1 MQTSSSLRMALC
13 LVVIFVLQILSP
25 MLHPTGEQT
34 DASEL
39 DSSQTEWVRFDLV
52 DGVYSDAIGEYDYT
66 DSLEDRPNIASSR
79 IGDFDQYGF
88 TASRPL
94 PMELMQARPDLLLL
108 IVDDSIRMEQAR
120 QQLNQIQGLIIR
132 EFIAPS
138 GLLIQGTSNSIQQ
151 ASDVQGVIATHQV
164 PLALLIDDAIL
175 DVMMLTDGT
184 DALQG
189 QAVRLEGWRDE
200 LGPVDSV
207 ELTDEQGFT
216 IFQSLEDVSKV
227 GLSEIIKWDEGRYEG
242 LLNSEQIAELIIQPS
257 VRSFRFNP
265 QFTIDND
272 NARSNMKTTV
282 MKTYFTTD
290 LDGSGQIVA
299 VADSG
304 LDGDHGDFG
313 TRVVSSNDVIGDG
326 STADKHS
333 GHGTH
338 VACTVLGD
346 GSKGGYS
353 GVAPSAE
360 LYFQAMEND
369 NTGNFQSPSLN
380 YLMNSA
386 YSAGAR
392 THTNS
397 WGSST
402 ASQQGKYDSEA
413 EDVDDRANYYDKYY
427 NGREGLTILF
437 ATGNDGPASGTVSP
451 PATAKNSL
459 SVGNH
464 QNRYSGAPDNL
475 MSSSS
480 RGPTDDGR
488 IKPDI
493 IAPGGYVRSCRAQ
506 EATDTSGATWSNSW
520 YLEYTGTSMATPN
533 AAGAAVMVREYL
545 EEIAQRPAPQGALV
559 KALLVLGAQDVGTR
573 DIPNNDEG
581 WGRINLRETL
591 APQGGQGIWVDDRS
605 VLSGSGNS
613 KSYTFNLTQ
622 NNGKFKV
629 VLTWSDERGSSFST
643 KKLVNNLDLIVTSP
657 DGTIYKGNDF
667 TNGVSTTGGS
677 ADDTNN
683 LEVVLLD
690 YAMSGVWT
698 VKAKNTYQGGSSAQ
712 TYSIAVMGYGVN
724 DLRPDPMVMVDQ
736 FSMDV
741 SIPQVG
747 DPVNIETKVFNA
759 GNVEA
764 ESFDVVFSV
773 GATEINRKNIDL
785 GAGSVKALFWTWTPL
800 TSGQTTLTFTIDP
813 DDDIEEILENNN
825 QHNIV
830 VNVTAPGVK
839 LSSTTQITIL
849 DNTQSSATSWNV
861 SLTNTALI
869 ATNASLFVDNLIH
882 VESNLALTWYVGTT
896 QANHSLEGQQ
906 STGITVTL
914 VHPTPPDP
922 GTYRISLIGI
932 DVDNGVNYPYAL
944 DLVVPSLSKVNIE
957 YDYQIV
963 PVHPV
968 NTTSI
973 DVRFFNIGNDDIGYD
988 LFLEAPAGWQAG
1000 FDDLGSEP
1008 GAISGSTG
1016 LIGQNGQKN
1025 LGITFTPPQVMT
1037 GAGAERMVKLTAVS
1051 QTENPISDVYN
1062 IPIKVMEIREIDID
1076 LQNNFGKMRPDSSL
1090 SLMFSIQNKGN
1101 VDLDLTPSIQL
1112 PNGWQWASSTDIIE
1126 LNWASTRNIIV
1137 TVNSQGFGKS
1147 GDIQFNLDNGS
1158 DRYSWTGY
1166 IDVEILAQPTLDFA
1180 SLQLADGTSY
1190 GHPLGTGSH
1199 PSGESLNF
1207 TWLVGNN
1214 ADVDWEPSVS
1224 VTLDPGLF
1232 GECQNVGVVGYLEFQ
1247 LLQCSILI
1255 SGNMAPKSEPS
1266 FTVVLRGNGVEY
1278 VEQVG
1283 LYVASV
1289 ESATW
1294 DASRNE
1300 KFTTGEVEAVSI
1312 DVTNSGNVAWSYKI
1326 QATASENW
1334 YCEVVGNDVISLE
1347 AGQSKVVR
1355 INVRADRP
1363 GDGTITLQF
1372 EQSNS
1377 LSNPSVS
1384 FDVSAE
1390 GEPTG
1395 TASESFINNGVAIS
1409 IILVILSLIG
1419 VVLYKNSKSEEKNFP
1434 LINKL
1439 TTASA
1444 NQLAS
1449 PKAAP
1454 LPQTFTPQP
1463 IIEPIQAIEEEQ
1475 ENDSQPVT
1483 MCWLCKSPVIE
1494 DIVGCPSCGARY
1506 HGITIDG
1513 CDISQLEH
1521 CANCQALASKFIK
1534 A

>member
-1 MQTSSSLRMALC
+1 
-13 LVVIFVLQILSP
+13 

-52 DGVYSDAIGEYDYT
+52 DGVYSDAVGEYDYT

-94 PMELMQARPDLLLL
+94 PMELIQARPDLLLL

-151 ASDVQGVIATHQV
+151 ASDVQGVIATHQI

-175 DVMMLTDGT
+175 DLMMLTDGT

-216 IFQSLEDVSKV
+216 IFQSLEDVSEV

-437 ATGNDGPASGTVSP
+437 AAGNDGPASGTVSP

-506 EATDTSGATWSNSW
+506 EATDTSGSTWSNSW

-968 NTTSI
+968 NATSI

-1051 QTENPISDVYN
+1051 QTENPISYVYN

-1147 GDIQFNLDNGS
+1147 GEIQFNLDNGS
-1158 DRYSWTGY
+1158 NRYSWTGY

-1199 PSGESLNF
+1199 PSGEILIF

-1463 IIEPIQAIEEEQ
+1463 IIEPIQAFESLQ

-1494 DIVGCPSCGARY
+1494 DIIGCPSCGARY

>member
-1 MQTSSSLRMALC
+1 MALC
-13 LVVIFVLQILSP
+13 LVAVFVLQILSP
-25 MLHPTGEQT
+25 MLHPTGENSVSTQLEET
-34 DASEL
+34 
-39 DSSQTEWVRFDLV
+39 QTEWVRFDLV
-52 DGVYSDAIGEYDYT
+52 DGVYSDAVGHYDDTY
-66 DSLEDRPNIASSR
+66 SLEDRPSIASSR

-88 TASRPL
+88 TASRPI
-94 PMELMQARPDLLLL
+94 PMELMQIRPDLALL
-108 IVDDSIRMEQAR
+108 IVDDSTRMEQAR
-120 QQLNQIQGLIIR
+120 QQLNDIQGLMIR

-138 GLLIQGTSNSIQQ
+138 GLIIQATSNSIQL
-151 ASDVQGVIATHQV
+151 ASNVQGVVATHQV

-175 DVMMLTDGT
+175 DIMMLTDGNS
-184 DALQG
+184 ALQG
-189 QAVRLEGWRDE
+189 QTMRLEGWRDE

-207 ELTDEQGFT
+207 ELIDEQGYS
-216 IFQSLEDVSKV
+216 ISQSLDEVSKV
-227 GLSEIIKWDEGRYEG
+227 GLSDIIKWDEGRYQG
-242 LLNSEQIAELIIQPS
+242 QLNSEQIAEIIMQPS

-265 QFTIDND
+265 QFSIDND
-272 NARSNMKTTV
+272 NARSHMKTTV
-282 MKTYFTTD
+282 MKSYFTTD

-304 LDGDHGDFG
+304 LDDDHGDFG
-313 TRVVSSNDVIGDG
+313 TRLVSSNDVIGDG
-326 STADKHS
+326 STADTHS

-346 GSKGGYS
+346 GTQGGYA
-353 GVAPSAE
+353 GVAPAAE

-397 WGSST
+397 WGSKA

-413 EDVDDRANYYDKYY
+413 EDVDDRTNYYDKYY

-437 ATGNDGPASGTVSP
+437 AAGNDGPGTGTVSP
-451 PATAKNSL
+451 PATAKNIL

-464 QNRYSGAPDNL
+464 QNRYSGAPDTL
-475 MSSSS
+475 MSGSS

-488 IKPDI
+488 IKPDV

-506 EATDTSGATWSNSW
+506 EATDTSGSTWSNNW

-533 AAGAAVMVREYL
+533 AAGAAAMVREYL

-559 KALLVLGAQDVGTR
+559 KALLVLGAQDIGTR
-573 DIPNNDEG
+573 DIPNDDEG

-591 APQGGQGIWVDDRS
+591 APQSGQGIWVDDRS

-629 VLTWSDERGSSFST
+629 VLAWSDERGSSFSN

-667 TNGVSTTGGS
+667 ANGRSTTGGS

-683 LEVVLLD
+683 MEVVLLD
-690 YAMSGVWT
+690 SAMSGVWT

-712 TYSIAVMGYGVN
+712 AYSIAVMGHGVN
-724 DLRPDPMVMVDQ
+724 DLRPDPMVMVND

-747 DPVNIETKVFNA
+747 DPVHIETKVFNA
-759 GNVEA
+759 GNVKA

-773 GATEINRKNIDL
+773 DSTEMTRKNLDL
-785 GAGSVKALFWTWTPL
+785 GAGSTRSMFWTWTP
-800 TSGQTTLTFTIDP
+800 TTAGQTTLTFTIDP
-813 DDDIEEILENNN
+813 DEDLEEILENNN

-839 LSSTTQITIL
+839 LSSETQITIL

-869 ATNASLFVDNLIH
+869 ATNASLLVDSLIH
-882 VESNLALTWYVGTT
+882 VESNLAVPWYVGTT
-896 QANHSLEGQQ
+896 QSNHSLEGQE
-906 STGITVTL
+906 SSEITVTL

-932 DVDNGVNYPYAL
+932 DVDNGVNYPYAV
-944 DLVVPSLSKVNIE
+944 DLVVPRLSKVNIE

-968 NTTSI
+968 NTTSMDI
-973 DVRFFNIGNDDIGYD
+973 RFFNIGNDDIGYD
-988 LFLEAPAGWQAG
+988 IFLEAPAGWQAG
-1000 FDDLGSEP
+1000 FDDLGSES

-1016 LIGQNGQKN
+1016 LIAQDGQKN
-1025 LGITFTPPQVMT
+1025 IGITFIPPQVMT
-1037 GAGAERMVKLTAVS
+1037 GAGAERIVKLTAVS
-1051 QTENPISDVYN
+1051 QTENPVSYIYD

-1076 LQNNFGKMRPDSSL
+1076 LQNNFGKLRPDSSL
-1090 SLMFSIQNKGN
+1090 NLMFSIQHTGN
-1101 VDLDLTPSIQL
+1101 VDLELTPSIELPSGWNWVSSTENIQL
-1112 PNGWQWASSTDIIE
+1112 P
-1126 LNWASTRNIIV
+1126 WASTANIIV
-1137 TVNSQGFGKS
+1137 AVEAQGFGKS
-1147 GDIQFNLDNGS
+1147 GEIKFNLDNGS
-1158 DRYSWTGY
+1158 DRYSWTGTF
-1166 IDVEILAQPTLDFA
+1166 DVEILAQPTLDFT
-1180 SLQLADGTSY
+1180 SLQFANGATYD
-1190 GHPLGTGSH
+1190 HILGPGSH
-1199 PSGESLNF
+1199 PSGETLNF
-1207 TWLVGNN
+1207 SWLVGND
-1214 ADVDWEPSVS
+1214 AEVDWEPSVS
-1224 VTLDPGLF
+1224 LILDPGLF
-1232 GECQNVGVVGYLEFQ
+1232 GECQNIGIVGYLEYN

-1255 SGNMAPKSEPS
+1255 SGNMAPQSEPT
-1266 FTVVLRGNGVEY
+1266 FTLILDGNGVEY
-1278 VEQVG
+1278 REQIG
-1283 LYVASV
+1283 LYVASI
-1289 ESATW
+1289 ESVIWGAE
-1294 DASRNE
+1294 RNE
-1300 KFTTGEVEAVSI
+1300 KFDTGITETLSI

-1326 QATASENW
+1326 KTAASTNWFSE
-1334 YCEVVGNDVISLE
+1334 VIGNDVITLE

-1355 INVRADRP
+1355 INVRADKP
-1363 GDGTITLQF
+1363 GDGSITLQF
-1372 EQSNS
+1372 EESH
-1377 LSNPSVS
+1377 LLVNPSVS

-1395 TASESFINNGVAIS
+1395 TGSESFISNGIALVL
-1409 IILVILSLIG
+1409 ILVLFSIIG
-1419 VVLYKNSKSEEKNFP
+1419 VVLYRNNVATNKKELQPINNLASP
-1434 LINKL
+1434 LSNQIVAPTNAPL
-1439 TTASA
+1439 SDTFTASA
-1444 NQLAS
+1444 AI
-1449 PKAAP
+1449 
-1454 LPQTFTPQP
+1454 QP
-1463 IIEPIQAIEEEQ
+1463 IALVTAEVEQ
-1475 ENDSQPVT
+1475 QNNTELVT
-1483 MCWLCKSPVIE
+1483 LCWMCKTPAVE
-1494 DIVGCPSCGARY
+1494 DILGCPSCGARY
-1506 HGITIDG
+1506 HGVAKDG
-1513 CDISQLEH
+1513 CDISQLEQ
-1521 CANCQALASKFIK
+1521 CKNCQAPVSDFIN

>member
-1 MQTSSSLRMALC
+1 MISL
-13 LVVIFVLQILSP
+13 
-25 MLHPTGEQT
+25 
-34 DASEL
+34 
-39 DSSQTEWVRFDLV
+39 TEF
-52 DGVYSDAIGEYDYT
+52 
-66 DSLEDRPNIASSR
+66 
-79 IGDFDQYGF
+79 
-88 TASRPL
+88 
-94 PMELMQARPDLLLL
+94 
-108 IVDDSIRMEQAR
+108 
-120 QQLNQIQGLIIR
+120 QQPV
-132 EFIAPS
+132 E
-138 GLLIQGTSNSIQQ
+138 
-151 ASDVQGVIATHQV
+151 VQ
-164 PLALLIDDAIL
+164 
-175 DVMMLTDGT
+175 
-184 DALQG
+184 
-189 QAVRLEGWRDE
+189 
-200 LGPVDSV
+200 
-207 ELTDEQGFT
+207 
-216 IFQSLEDVSKV
+216 
-227 GLSEIIKWDEGRYEG
+227 
-242 LLNSEQIAELIIQPS
+242 
-257 VRSFRFNP
+257 
-265 QFTIDND
+265 
-272 NARSNMKTTV
+272 
-282 MKTYFTTD
+282 
-290 LDGSGQIVA
+290 
-299 VADSG
+299 
-304 LDGDHGDFG
+304 
-313 TRVVSSNDVIGDG
+313 
-326 STADKHS
+326 
-333 GHGTH
+333 
-338 VACTVLGD
+338 
-346 GSKGGYS
+346 
-353 GVAPSAE
+353 
-360 LYFQAMEND
+360 
-369 NTGNFQSPSLN
+369 
-380 YLMNSA
+380 
-386 YSAGAR
+386 
-392 THTNS
+392 
-397 WGSST
+397 
-402 ASQQGKYDSEA
+402 
-413 EDVDDRANYYDKYY
+413 
-427 NGREGLTILF
+427 
-437 ATGNDGPASGTVSP
+437 
-451 PATAKNSL
+451 
-459 SVGNH
+459 
-464 QNRYSGAPDNL
+464 
-475 MSSSS
+475 
-480 RGPTDDGR
+480 
-488 IKPDI
+488 
-493 IAPGGYVRSCRAQ
+493 
-506 EATDTSGATWSNSW
+506 
-520 YLEYTGTSMATPN
+520 
-533 AAGAAVMVREYL
+533 
-545 EEIAQRPAPQGALV
+545 
-559 KALLVLGAQDVGTR
+559 
-573 DIPNNDEG
+573 
-581 WGRINLRETL
+581 
-591 APQGGQGIWVDDRS
+591 
-605 VLSGSGNS
+605 
-613 KSYTFNLTQ
+613 
-622 NNGKFKV
+622 
-629 VLTWSDERGSSFST
+629 
-643 KKLVNNLDLIVTSP
+643 
-657 DGTIYKGNDF
+657 
-667 TNGVSTTGGS
+667 
-677 ADDTNN
+677 DTNN

-968 NTTSI
+968 NATSI

-1051 QTENPISDVYN
+1051 QTENPISYVYN

-1147 GDIQFNLDNGS
+1147 GEIQFNLDNGS
-1158 DRYSWTGY
+1158 NRYSWTGY

-1199 PSGESLNF
+1199 PSGEILIF

-1334 YCEVVGNDVISLE
+1334 YCEVVGNDVIVLE

-1449 PKAAP
+1449 PKASP

>member
-1 MQTSSSLRMALC
+1 MALC

-1395 TASESFINNGVAIS
+1395 TASESFINNGVVIS

>member
-1 MQTSSSLRMALC
+1 
-13 LVVIFVLQILSP
+13 

>member
-1 MQTSSSLRMALC
+1 MALC
-13 LVVIFVLQILSP
+13 LVAVFVLQILSP
-25 MLHPTGEQT
+25 MLHPTGENSVSTQLEET
-34 DASEL
+34 
-39 DSSQTEWVRFDLV
+39 QTEWVKFDLV
-52 DGVYSDAIGEYDYT
+52 DGVYSDAVGEYDNTY
-66 DSLEDRPNIASSR
+66 SLEDRPSIASSR
-79 IGDFDQYGF
+79 IGDFDQFGF
-88 TASRPL
+88 TASRPI
-94 PMELMQARPDLLLL
+94 PMELMQVRPDLALL

-120 QQLNQIQGLIIR
+120 QQLNDIQGLMIR
-132 EFIAPS
+132 ELIAPS
-138 GLLIQGTSNSIQQ
+138 GLIIQATSNSIEQ
-151 ASDVQGVIATHQV
+151 ASSIQGVVATHQV

-175 DVMMLTDGT
+175 DIMMLTDGT
-184 DALQG
+184 SALQG
-189 QAVRLEGWRDE
+189 QTMRLEGWRNE

-207 ELTDEQGFT
+207 ELIDEQGYS
-216 IFQSLEDVSKV
+216 ISQSLDDVSKA
-227 GLSEIIKWDEGRYEG
+227 GLSDIIKWDEGRYQG
-242 LLNSEQIAELIIQPS
+242 QLNSEQIAEIIMQPS

-265 QFTIDND
+265 QFSIDND
-272 NARSNMKTTV
+272 NARSHMKTTV
-282 MKTYFTTD
+282 MKSYFTTD

-304 LDGDHGDFG
+304 LDDDHGDFG
-313 TRVVSSNDVIGDG
+313 TRLVSSNDVIGDG

-346 GSKGGYS
+346 GSKGGYA

-397 WGSST
+397 WGSKA

-413 EDVDDRANYYDKYY
+413 EDVDDRTNYYDKYY

-437 ATGNDGPASGTVSP
+437 AAGNDGPGTGTVSP
-451 PATAKNSL
+451 PATAKNIL

-464 QNRYSGAPDNL
+464 QNRYSGAPDTL
-475 MSSSS
+475 MSGSS

-488 IKPDI
+488 IKPDV

-506 EATDTSGATWSNSW
+506 EATDTSGSTWSNNW

-533 AAGAAVMVREYL
+533 AAGAAAMVREYL

-559 KALLVLGAQDVGTR
+559 KALLVLGAQDIGTR
-573 DIPNNDEG
+573 DIPNDDEG

-591 APQGGQGIWVDDRS
+591 APQSGQGIWVDDRS

-629 VLTWSDERGSSFST
+629 VLAWSDERGSSFSN
-643 KKLVNNLDLIVTSP
+643 KKLVNNLDLIITSP

-667 TNGVSTTGGS
+667 ANGRSTTGGS

-683 LEVVLLD
+683 MEVVLLD

-712 TYSIAVMGYGVN
+712 AYSIAVMGHGVN
-724 DLRPDPMVMVDQ
+724 DLRPDPMVMVDD

-747 DPVNIETKVFNA
+747 DPVHIETKVFNA
-759 GNVEA
+759 GNVKA
-764 ESFDVVFSV
+764 ETFDVVFSV
-773 GATEINRKNIDL
+773 DSNEITRKSIEL
-785 GAGSVKALFWTWTPL
+785 GAGSTKSMFWTWTPVI
-800 TSGQTTLTFTIDP
+800 SGQSTLSFTIDP
-813 DDDIEEILENNN
+813 DDEIEEILENNN
-825 QHNIV
+825 QHNII

-839 LSSTTQITIL
+839 LSSETQIITL

-869 ATNASLFVDNLIH
+869 ATNASMLVDSLIH
-882 VESNLALTWYVGTT
+882 VENNVAISWYVGTT
-896 QANHSLEGQQ
+896 QSNHSLEGQE
-906 STGITVTL
+906 STEITVTL

-922 GTYRISLIGI
+922 GTYRINLIGI
-932 DVDNGVNYPYAL
+932 DVDNGVNYPYAV
-944 DLVVPSLSKVNIE
+944 DLVVPRLSKTNLE

-968 NTTSI
+968 DATSI
-973 DVRFFNIGNDDIGYD
+973 DIRFFNIGNDDIGYD

-1000 FDDLGSEP
+1000 FDDLGSES

-1016 LIGQNGQKN
+1016 LIAQDGQKN
-1025 LGITFTPPQVMT
+1025 IGITFIPPQVMT

-1051 QTENPISDVYN
+1051 QTENPVSYVYD

-1076 LQNNFGKMRPDSSL
+1076 LQNNYGQLRPDSSL
-1090 SLMFSIQNKGN
+1090 NLMFSIQHTGN
-1101 VDLDLTPSIQL
+1101 IDLELTPSIELPSGWNWVSSTENIQL
-1112 PNGWQWASSTDIIE
+1112 PWSSTV
-1126 LNWASTRNIIV
+1126 NIIV
-1137 TVNSQGFGKS
+1137 AVESQGLGKS
-1147 GDIQFNLDNGS
+1147 GEIKFNLDNGS
-1158 DRYSWTGY
+1158 DRHSWVGY
-1166 IDVEILAQPTLDFA
+1166 FDVEILAQPTLDFT
-1180 SLQLADGTSY
+1180 SLKFANGATY
-1190 GHPLGTGSH
+1190 EHILGPGAH

-1207 TWLVGNN
+1207 SWLVGND
-1214 ADVDWEPSVS
+1214 AEVDWEPSVS
-1224 VTLDPGLF
+1224 LLLDPGLF
-1232 GECQNVGVVGYLEFQ
+1232 GDCQDIGIVGYLEYK

-1255 SGNMAPKSEPS
+1255 SGNMAPLSEPT
-1266 FTVVLRGNGVEY
+1266 FTLILNGNGVEY
-1278 VEQVG
+1278 REQFS

-1289 ESATW
+1289 ESAIW
-1294 DASRNE
+1294 SAERNE
-1300 KFTTGEVEAVSI
+1300 KFETGITETLSI

-1326 QATASENW
+1326 NTEASADWFSEII
-1334 YCEVVGNDVISLE
+1334 GNDVITLE

-1355 INVRADRP
+1355 VNVRADRP

-1372 EQSNS
+1372 EESH
-1377 LSNPSVS
+1377 LLVNPSVS

-1395 TASESFINNGVAIS
+1395 TGSESFINNGIAMIAVLVLLS
-1409 IILVILSLIG
+1409 IIG
-1419 VVLYKNSKSEEKNFP
+1419 VVLYRNNIT
-1434 LINKL
+1434 INKKEL
-1439 TTASA
+1439 QPINNLS
-1444 NQLAS
+1444 S
-1449 PKAAP
+1449 PSPTQKALPTIAP
-1454 LPQTFTPQP
+1454 LPGTFAPVA
-1463 IIEPIQAIEEEQ
+1463 AISAEVEQ
-1475 ENDSQPVT
+1475 QDNTQSTV
-1483 MCWLCKSPVIE
+1483 MCWICKLPASE
-1494 DIVGCPSCGARY
+1494 DILGCPSCGARY
-1506 HGITIDG
+1506 HGTAKDG
-1513 CDISQLEH
+1513 CDISQIEH
-1521 CANCQALASKFIK
+1521 CTNCQAPVIDFIN

>member
-1 MQTSSSLRMALC
+1 
-13 LVVIFVLQILSP
+13 
-25 MLHPTGEQT
+25 MLHPTGEQS
-34 DASEL
+34 DASQL

-52 DGVYSDAIGEYDYT
+52 DGVYSDAVGEYDYT
-66 DSLEDRPNIASSR
+66 NSLEDRPNIASSR

-94 PMELMQARPDLLLL
+94 PMELMQARPDLSLL

-120 QQLNQIQGLIIR
+120 QQLNDIQGLTIR

-138 GLLIQGTSNSIQQ
+138 GLIIQGTSNSIQQ
-151 ASDVQGVIATHQV
+151 ASDVEGVVATHQV

-175 DVMMLTDGT
+175 DVLMLTDGI

-207 ELTDEQGFT
+207 ELIDEQGFT
-216 IFQSLEDVSKV
+216 IFQSLEEVSKV

-242 LLNSEQIAELIIQPS
+242 QLNSEHIAELIIQPS

-282 MKTYFTTD
+282 MKSYFTTD
-290 LDGSGQIVA
+290 LDGSGQMVA

-304 LDGDHGDFG
+304 LDEDHGDFG

-346 GSKGGYS
+346 GSKGGYA

-369 NTGNFQSPSLN
+369 NSGNFQSPSLN

-386 YSAGAR
+386 YGAGAR

-397 WGSST
+397 WGSSA

-437 ATGNDGPASGTVSP
+437 AAGNDGPASGTVSP

-464 QNRYSGAPDNL
+464 QNRYSGAPDTL
-475 MSSSS
+475 MSGSS

-506 EATDTSGATWSNSW
+506 EATDTSGSTWSNSW

-533 AAGAAVMVREYL
+533 AAGAAAMVREYL

-559 KALLVLGAQDVGTR
+559 KALLVLGAQDIGAR

-581 WGRINLRETL
+581 WGRINLRDTL

-667 TNGVSTTGGS
+667 SNGVSTTGGS

-712 TYSIAVMGYGVN
+712 TYSIAVMGHGVN
-724 DLRPDPMVMVDQ
+724 DLRPDPMVMVDE

-747 DPVNIETKVFNA
+747 DQVHLETKVFNA

-764 ESFDVVFSV
+764 ESFDVVFLV
-773 GATEINRKNIDL
+773 NATEITRKNIDL
-785 GAGSVKALFWTWTPL
+785 GAGSAKTLFWTWTPVA
-800 TSGQTTLTFTIDP
+800 SGQTTLTFTIDP

-839 LSSTTQITIL
+839 LSSSTQITFL

-896 QANHSLEGQQ
+896 QVNHSLEGQQ
-906 STGITVTL
+906 STAITVTL

-922 GTYRISLIGI
+922 GTYRINLIGI
-932 DVDNGVNYPYAL
+932 DVDNGVNYPYTL

-968 NTTSI
+968 NTTSM

-1016 LIGQNGQKN
+1016 LISQNGQKN

-1051 QTENPISDVYN
+1051 QTEHPISYVYN
-1062 IPIKVMEIREIDID
+1062 IPIKVMEIKEIDLD

-1090 SLMFSIQNKGN
+1090 SLMFSIQNSGN

-1112 PNGWQWASSTDIIE
+1112 PSGWQWASSTDIID

-1137 TVNSQGFGKS
+1137 TVNSQGLGKS
-1147 GDIQFNLDNGS
+1147 GEIQFNLDNGS

-1224 VTLDPGLF
+1224 ITLDPGLF
-1232 GECQNVGVVGYLEFQ
+1232 GECQNVEAVGYLEFQ

-1266 FTVVLRGNGVEY
+1266 FTVVLEGNGVEY
-1278 VEQVG
+1278 VEQIG

-1289 ESATW
+1289 ESAIW

-1300 KFTTGEVEAVSI
+1300 KFATGVVETVSI
-1312 DVTNSGNVAWSYKI
+1312 DVTNSGNVAWSHKI
-1326 QATASENW
+1326 QAIASENW
-1334 YCEVVGNDVISLE
+1334 YCEIIGNDVISLE

-1395 TASESFINNGVAIS
+1395 TASGSFINNGVALAL
-1409 IILVILSLIG
+1409 ILVILSLIG
-1419 VVLYKNSKSEEKNFP
+1419 VVLYRNSKSEKKNLP
-1434 LINKL
+1434 PINSL
-1439 TTASA
+1439 TSLSA
-1444 NQLAS
+1444 NQLAA

-1454 LPQTFTPQP
+1454 LSQKFTPQP
-1463 IIEPIQAIEEEQ
+1463 TIAPIQSIEKEQ
-1475 ENDSQPVT
+1475 QNDSQPVT
-1483 MCWLCKSPVIE
+1483 MCWLCKSSVTE
-1494 DIVGCPSCGARY
+1494 DIIGCPSCGARY
-1506 HGITIDG
+1506 HGVAIDG

-1521 CANCQALASKFIK
+1521 CANCQALASEFIK

>member
-1 MQTSSSLRMALC
+1 MALC
-13 LVVIFVLQILSP
+13 LVVIFVLQSLSP
-25 MLHPTGEQT
+25 ILHPTGENTEAFQ
-34 DASEL
+34 L
-39 DSSQTEWVRFDLV
+39 DENQTEWVRFDLV
-52 DGVYSDAIGEYDYT
+52 DGVYSDAVGEYDNTY
-66 DSLEDRPNIASSR
+66 SLEIRPSIASSR

-88 TASRPL
+88 AASRPI
-94 PMELMQARPDLLLL
+94 PMELMQARPDLALL
-108 IVDDSIRMEQAR
+108 IVDDTIRMEQAR
-120 QQLNQIQGLIIR
+120 QQLNDIQGLMIR

-138 GLLIQGTSNSIQQ
+138 GLIIQATANSILQASSIQG
-151 ASDVQGVIATHQV
+151 VVATHQV

-175 DVMMLTDGT
+175 DIMMLTDGNS
-184 DALQG
+184 ALQG
-189 QAVRLEGWRDE
+189 QTMRLEGWRDE
-200 LGPVDSV
+200 FGPVDSV
-207 ELTDEQGFT
+207 EIIDEQGFT
-216 IFQSLEDVSKV
+216 ISQSLEEVSKV
-227 GLSEIIKWDEGRYEG
+227 GLSDIIKWDEGRYQG
-242 LLNSEQIAELIIQPS
+242 QLNSEQIAEIILQPS

-265 QFTIDND
+265 QFSIDND
-272 NARSNMKTTV
+272 NARSHMKTTV
-282 MKTYFTTD
+282 MKSYFTTD
-290 LDGSGQIVA
+290 LDGSGQVVA

-304 LDGDHGDFG
+304 LDDDHGDFG
-313 TRVVSSNDVIGDG
+313 TRLVSSNDVIGDG
-326 STADKHS
+326 STADKHT

-346 GSKGGYS
+346 GTQGGYA
-353 GVAPSAE
+353 GVAPAAE

-397 WGSST
+397 WGSKA

-437 ATGNDGPASGTVSP
+437 AAGNDGPGTGTVSP
-451 PATAKNSL
+451 PATAKNIL

-464 QNRYSGAPDNL
+464 QNRYSGAPDTL
-475 MSSSS
+475 MSGSS

-488 IKPDI
+488 IKPDV

-506 EATDTSGATWSNSW
+506 EATDTSGSTWSNNW

-533 AAGAAVMVREYL
+533 AAGAAAMVREYL

-559 KALLVLGAQDVGTR
+559 KALLVLGAQDIGTR
-573 DIPNNDEG
+573 DIPNDDEG

-591 APQGGQGIWVDDRS
+591 APQSGQGIWVDDRS

-613 KSYTFNLTQ
+613 KSYSFNLTQ

-629 VLTWSDERGSSFST
+629 VLAWSDERGSSFSN
-643 KKLVNNLDLIVTSP
+643 KKLVNNLDLIITSP
-657 DGTIYKGNDF
+657 DGTIYQGNDF
-667 TNGVSTTGGS
+667 ANGRSTTGGS

-683 LEVVLLD
+683 MEVVLLD
-690 YAMSGVWT
+690 NAMSGVWT
-698 VKAKNTYQGGSSAQ
+698 VRAKNTYQGGSSAQ
-712 TYSIAVMGYGVN
+712 AYSIAVMGHGVN
-724 DLRPDPMVMVDQ
+724 DLRPDPMVMVND

-747 DPVNIETKVFNA
+747 DPVHIETKVFNA
-759 GNVEA
+759 GNVKA

-773 GATEINRKNIDL
+773 DSTEITRKNIDL
-785 GAGSVKALFWTWTPL
+785 GAGSTKSMFWTWTPA
-800 TSGQTTLTFTIDP
+800 TAGQSTLSFTIDP
-813 DDDIEEILENNN
+813 DENLEEILENNN

-839 LSSTTQITIL
+839 LSSETQTTIL

-869 ATNASLFVDNLIH
+869 ATNASLLVDSLIH
-882 VESNLALTWYVGTT
+882 VESNVAIVWYIGTT
-896 QANHSLEGQQ
+896 QSNHSLAGQE
-906 STGITVTL
+906 SAEITVTL

-932 DVDNGVNYPYAL
+932 DVDNGVNYPYTL
-944 DLVVPSLSKVNIE
+944 DLVVPRLSKVNVE

-968 NTTSI
+968 NTTSMDI
-973 DVRFFNIGNDDIGYD
+973 RFFNIGNDNIGYD

-1016 LIGQNGQKN
+1016 LIAQDGQKN
-1025 LGITFTPPQVMT
+1025 IGITFTPPQVMT

-1051 QTENPISDVYN
+1051 QTENPVSYVYN

-1076 LQNNFGKMRPDSSL
+1076 LQNNFGKLRPDSSL
-1090 SLMFSIQNKGN
+1090 SLMFSIQHSGN
-1101 VDLDLTPSIQL
+1101 IDLDLTPSIEL
-1112 PNGWQWASSTDIIE
+1112 PSGWQWVSSTDVIQ
-1126 LNWASTRNIIV
+1126 LPWATTSNIIV
-1137 TVNSQGFGKS
+1137 VVNSQGSGKS
-1147 GDIQFNLDNGS
+1147 GEVKFNLDNGS

-1166 IDVEILAQPTLDFA
+1166 IEVEILAQPTLDFTT
-1180 SLQLADGTSY
+1180 LQFADGTTY
-1190 GHPLGTGSH
+1190 DHPLGPGSH

-1224 VTLDPGLF
+1224 LLLDPGLF
-1232 GECQNVGVVGYLEFQ
+1232 GECQSVGVVGYLEFK
-1247 LLQCSILI
+1247 LLQCSVLI
-1255 SGNMAPKSEPS
+1255 SGNMAPNSEPT
-1266 FTVVLRGNGVEY
+1266 FTVVLDGNGVEY
-1278 VEQVG
+1278 NEQVS

-1289 ESATW
+1289 ESAIW
-1294 DASRNE
+1294 DVSRNE
-1300 KFTTGEVEAVSI
+1300 KFKTGITETVSV

-1326 QATASENW
+1326 NSNASNDW
-1334 YCEVVGNDVISLE
+1334 FSEVIGNDVISLE
-1347 AGQSKVVR
+1347 AGQSKIIR

-1372 EQSNS
+1372 EESHL

-1395 TASESFINNGVAIS
+1395 TSSESFINNGVAMVL
-1409 IILVILSLIG
+1409 ILALLSLIG
-1419 VVLYKNSKSEEKNFP
+1419 VVLYRNNKMMPEKE
-1434 LINKL
+1434 LQL
-1439 TTASA
+1439 TQNLTLS
-1444 NQLAS
+1444 L
-1449 PKAAP
+1449 PTKIVAP
-1454 LPQTFTPQP
+1454 IITPISQPFTPPANIQP
-1463 IIEPIQAIEEEQ
+1463 IATLEGEQ
-1475 ENDSQPVT
+1475 QSDAESVV
-1483 MCWLCKSPVIE
+1483 MCWMCKSPVSE
-1494 DIVGCPSCGARY
+1494 DVLGCPSCGARY
-1506 HGITIDG
+1506 HSGAIDG

-1521 CANCQALASKFIK
+1521 CISCQAPASDFIN

>member
-1 MQTSSSLRMALC
+1 
-13 LVVIFVLQILSP
+13 

-34 DASEL
+34 DVSQL

-52 DGVYSDAIGEYDYT
+52 DGVYSDAVGEYDHT
-66 DSLEDRPNIASSR
+66 NSLEDRPNIASSR
-79 IGDFDQYGF
+79 IGDFNQYGF

-94 PMELMQARPDLLLL
+94 PMELLQTRPDLSLL

-120 QQLNQIQGLIIR
+120 QQLNDIQGLTIR

-138 GLLIQGTSNSIQQ
+138 GLIIQGTSNSILQ
-151 ASDVQGVIATHQV
+151 ASDVQGVVATHQV

-175 DVMMLTDGT
+175 DVLMLTDGT
-184 DALQG
+184 NALQG

-207 ELTDEQGFT
+207 ELIDEQGFT
-216 IFQSLEDVSKV
+216 IFQSLEEVSKV

-242 LLNSEQIAELIIQPS
+242 QLNSEHIAELIIQPS

-282 MKTYFTTD
+282 MKSYFTTD
-290 LDGSGQIVA
+290 LDGSGQMVA

-304 LDGDHGDFG
+304 LDEDHGDFG

-346 GSKGGYS
+346 GSKGGYA

-369 NTGNFQSPSLN
+369 NSGNFQSPSLN

-397 WGSST
+397 WGSSA

-437 ATGNDGPASGTVSP
+437 AAGNDGPASGTVSP

-464 QNRYSGAPDNL
+464 QNRYSGAPDTL
-475 MSSSS
+475 MSGSS

-506 EATDTSGATWSNSW
+506 EATDTSGSTWSNSW

-533 AAGAAVMVREYL
+533 AAGAAAMVREYL

-559 KALLVLGAQDVGTR
+559 KALLVLGAQDIGAR

-581 WGRINLRETL
+581 WGRINLRDTL

-667 TNGVSTTGGS
+667 ANGASTTGGS

-724 DLRPDPMVMVDQ
+724 DLRPDPMVMVDG

-747 DPVNIETKVFNA
+747 DQVHIETKVFNA

-764 ESFDVVFSV
+764 ESFDVVFLV
-773 GATEINRKNIDL
+773 NATEITRKNIDL
-785 GAGSVKALFWTWTPL
+785 GAGSAKTLFWTWTPV

-839 LSSTTQITIL
+839 LSSTTQITFL

-882 VESNLALTWYVGTT
+882 VENNLALPWYVGTT
-896 QANHSLEGQQ
+896 QVNHSLEGQQ
-906 STGITVTL
+906 STEITVTL

-922 GTYRISLIGI
+922 GTYRINLIGI

-1016 LIGQNGQKN
+1016 LISQDGQKN

-1051 QTENPISDVYN
+1051 QTENPISYVYN
-1062 IPIKVMEIREIDID
+1062 IPIKVMEIKEIDLD

-1090 SLMFSIQNKGN
+1090 SLMFSIQNSGN

-1112 PNGWQWASSTDIIE
+1112 PSGWQWASSTDIIE

-1137 TVNSQGFGKS
+1137 TVNSQGLGKS
-1147 GDIQFNLDNGS
+1147 GEIQFNLDNGS

-1166 IDVEILAQPTLDFA
+1166 IDVEILAEPTLDFS
-1180 SLQLADGTSY
+1180 SLILADGTSY

-1232 GECQNVGVVGYLEFQ
+1232 GECRNIGVVGYLQFQ

-1266 FTVVLRGNGVEY
+1266 FTVVLEGNGVEY

-1300 KFTTGEVEAVSI
+1300 KFATGVIETVSI
-1312 DVTNSGNVAWSYKI
+1312 DVTNSGNVAWSHKI
-1326 QATASENW
+1326 QAIASENW
-1334 YCEVVGNDVISLE
+1334 YCEIIGNDVISLE

-1363 GDGTITLQF
+1363 GDGIITLQF

-1395 TASESFINNGVAIS
+1395 TASESFINNGVAIAL
-1409 IILVILSLIG
+1409 ILVILSLIG
-1419 VVLYKNSKSEEKNFP
+1419 VVLYRNSKSEKKNLP
-1434 LINKL
+1434 PVNGL
-1439 TTASA
+1439 TSLSA
-1444 NQLAS
+1444 NQLAA

-1454 LPQTFTPQP
+1454 SPQKFTPQP
-1463 IIEPIQAIEEEQ
+1463 IIAPIQAIEKEQ

-1483 MCWLCKSPVIE
+1483 MCWLCKSSVTE
-1494 DIVGCPSCGARY
+1494 DIIGCPSCGARY
-1506 HGITIDG
+1506 HGVAIDG

-1521 CANCQALASKFIK
+1521 CANCQALASEFIK